1 MFGTWGQMFC
11 FSISD
16 SCWRPRRF
24 SWIWFVS
31 SSSEKQI
38 AFRTKRPN
46 IAIPINGTEF
56 ASGLTFPIWPL
67 FLSQRPSATGPN
79 LNNRITIRKA
89 AQFIS
94 LSAKGK
100 VQNKHDVV
108 QFTLDWSCFFT
119 ILLLAGLRI
128 YGQALSGIHG
138 CLHSKDMIM
147 RAEKHAPS
155 RGVWV
160 GLTPLS
166 SFPRRWNS
174 MLWPPHYVKHKNLS

>member
-11 FSISD
+11 LWISD

-46 IAIPINGTEF
+46 IAIPINGAEF
-56 ASGLTFPIWPL
+56 ASGSTFPIWPL

-94 LSAKGK
+94 LSAKGNK
-100 VQNKHDVV
+100 IQNKHDVV

-119 ILLLAGLRI
+119 ILLPAGLRSKWPSTVWNTRVPT
-128 YGQALSGIHG
+128 Y
-138 CLHSKDMIM
+138 SKDMTM

-155 RGVWV
+155 VFGSGWHPS
-160 GLTPLS
+160 LL
-166 SFPRRWNS
+166 
-174 MLWPPHYVKHKNLS
+174 LPPTMKFYAVAPSLC